1 MAGWPLSLRG
11 IGICISDQWPNPCIE
26 FNISPL
32 NQSFE
37 IRFISKASALY
48 IVWLQMIKR
57 SKAGRCS
64 LRRSRRQ
71 VPRNNL
77 LEQLGFARH
86 CSVCSHLTEQ
96 LGFALTLNQTHPCR
110 LPTCPGILISF
121 KHHKNICIEPT
132 WYWACYHVFFHGLPT
147 G

>member
-1 MAGWPLSLRG
+1 MACWHQSLRG

-26 FNISPL
+26 FYISPL

-37 IRFISKASALY
+37 IHFISKASALY

-86 CSVCSHLTEQ
+86 CSVCSHLTESCA
-96 LGFALTLNQTHPCR
+96 ALTLNQTHPCR
-110 LPTCPGILISF
+110 LPTCPGILYHLSNTRIYAL
-121 KHHKNICIEPT
+121 EPT